1 MGVDGRLARGVVV
14 RRLLAVAEAS
24 ESGAVSALHVRVA
37 AEAAGVSPRTVWHW
51 LAAGRAGRV
60 ERLPKPSFSLPDA
73 WWTRLAEEGG
83 NVSAV
88 YRRMTE
94 GEEKV
99 DFAVPSLGTVQRAV
113 KRDVQ
118 EGRVLEVASVGR
130 GRVEV

>member
-1 MGVDGRLARGVVV
+1 M
-14 RRLLAVAEAS
+14 
-24 ESGAVSALHVRVA
+24 
-37 AEAAGVSPRTVWHW
+37 WNW
-51 LAAGRAGRV
+51 LAAARAGRL
-60 ERLPKPSFSLPDA
+60 ERVPESSFSLPDV

-94 GEEKV
+94 GEEKA
-99 DFAVPSLGTVQRAV
+99 DFPEPSLATVQRAV

-130 GRVEV
+130 VMGVA